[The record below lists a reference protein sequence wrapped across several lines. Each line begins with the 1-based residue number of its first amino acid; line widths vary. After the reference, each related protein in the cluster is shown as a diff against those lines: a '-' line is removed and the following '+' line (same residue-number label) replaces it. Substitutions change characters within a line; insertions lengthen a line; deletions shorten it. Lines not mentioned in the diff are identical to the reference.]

1 MAPRGTKGHTMT
13 ISLRAP
19 RAPRRARAGIAA
31 IAVGSLLLAGCA
43 QGDSDTAAV
52 EASSET
58 CEGEELSLT
67 QSTTG
72 FLYFPS
78 YVAEE
83 AGFYEEQ
90 GLDVSI
96 KDLGGGSENVAAV
109 VSGSADVALT
119 AYSSIVTAREEG
131 APIVAIDSLMDQ
143 YASNVVISKEA
154 ADRAGVTE
162 DSSPEEKI
170 AAMKGLK
177 LGITSAGSGTDQL
190 FHYLFEQGG
199 MDADDDAQLLPIGS
213 GSSMIAAFRSGQIDG
228 FSLSSPTSDLA
239 AQQGGV
245 TLFNL
250 SGGEYEPLNP
260 FLYIVA
266 VANSRTLEDKSRIL
280 TCFSK
285 AIGQAL
291 TLIQDDPDAA
301 KAAGRSAF
309 EDIDED
315 LYDSAFERNVDAYPA
330 TPVIDSDEAEKVLDF
345 VSSFEELDEADVDNT
360 VTTNFAEAAQ

>member
-1 MAPRGTKGHTMT
+1 MSTPFT
-13 ISLRAP
+13 SLR
-19 RAPRRARAGIAA
+19 RPRRA
-31 IAVGSLLLAGCA
+31 LAGCA
-43 QGDSDTAAV
+43 QGDDDAGTV
-52 EASSET
+52 QASTES
-58 CEGEELSLT
+58 CDGDELNLT

-83 AGFYEEQ
+83 AGFYEDQ

-96 KDLGGGSENVAAV
+96 KDLGGGAENVAAV

-119 AYSSIVTAREEG
+119 AYSSIVTAREQG
-131 APIVAIDSLMDQ
+131 APVVAIGSLMDQ
-143 YASNVVISKEA
+143 YASNVVISQEA
-154 ADRAGVTE
+154 ADKAGVTE
-162 DSSPEEKI
+162 DSSPEDKI
-170 AAMKGLK
+170 AALEGLK

-199 MDADDDAQLLPIGS
+199 MDADDDARLLPIGS
-213 GSSMIAAFRSGQIDG
+213 GAPMLSAFRTGQIDG

-245 TLFNL
+245 MLFDL
-250 SGGEYEPLNP
+250 SSGTYEPLNP

-266 VANSRTLEDKSRIL
+266 TADSRTLEEKSRIL

-291 TLIQDDPDAA
+291 TLIQEDPEAA
-301 KAAGRSAF
+301 KAAGRSVFA
-309 EDIDED
+309 DIDED
-315 LYDSAFERNVDAYPA
+315 LYDASFERNVKAYPP
-330 TPVIDSDEAEKVLDF
+330 TLVIAKDEAEKVIDF
-345 VSSFEELDEADVDNT
+345 VSSFAEVKEASVDNT
-360 VTTNFAEAAQ
+360 VNTSLAEAAQ